1 MENGRARSVIQSAR
15 ALNEMNS
22 SNSSPNHPA
31 SLPRT
36 EKTFYA
42 SMWGLSSIYIVLVG
56 LMLVAAITKTSW
68 SDLVN
73 AFNQP
78 ALRHSFWLTMLTSS
92 IATIVALL
100 CSVPLAYLTSRQS
113 GRRSKLL
120 GLLLDVPNVLPPL
133 VLGLM
138 LLILFSGWP
147 FSTTLLSGWQDSI
160 IYQPAAVIIAQFVV
174 ATSFALP
181 ALKNTFDQIDPRRE
195 AVAQTLGCTR
205 GQAFWRSTLSEAWPA
220 IISTGSLAWAR
231 CLGCFGPVLV
241 FAGATRNK
249 TEVLATSVYL
259 ELIVGDLK
267 SSLAIAMLM
276 ILLAVIVLSITR
288 WLASDEELA
297 DA

>member
-1 MENGRARSVIQSAR
+1 MNPLSASPDSDSVKSD
-15 ALNEMNS
+15 
-22 SNSSPNHPA
+22 SPNERSKPKHAERPFFI
-31 SLPRT
+31 T
-36 EKTFYA
+36 
-42 SMWGLSSIYIVLVG
+42 MWGLSSIYIMLIS
-56 LMLVAAITKTSW
+56 LMLIAAIAKTSW
-68 SDLVN
+68 TDLVN

-78 ALRHSFWLTMLTSS
+78 ALRYAFWLTLVTSS
-92 IATIVALL
+92 MATATALL
-100 CSVPLAYLTSRQS
+100 CSVPLAYLTSRLS
-113 GRRSKLL
+113 GRFAKLL
-120 GLLLDVPNVLPPL
+120 GLLLDLPNVLPPL

-147 FSTTLLSGWQDSI
+147 FREGFLSAWQESI
-160 IYQPAAVIIAQFVV
+160 IYQPLAVVIAQFVV

-181 ALKNTFDQIDPRRE
+181 ALKNTFDQIDPRYE

-205 GQAFWRSTLSEAWPA
+205 GQAFWQSTLSEAWPA
-220 IISTGSLAWAR
+220 IITTGSLAWAR

-249 TEVLATSVYL
+249 TEVLATSIYL

-276 ILLAVIVLSITR
+276 ILLAVMVLSITR
-288 WLASDEELA
+288 WLANDEEGLV